1 MKKVFVFFFVC
12 LIGFSAFGQT
22 KISLRSAD
30 KAVCEKSDYTS
41 LKATFSFSGLESS
54 EVNTERGLFST
65 LSMPNTVIGGNEGDP
80 QIPVVNQLIAVPF
93 GAHPRIEVTSYS
105 TTDYR
110 LEDYGIHTLVPRQ
123 PSLRKDQRPEEV
135 PFVYNASA
143 YQSTRG
149 FRSEP
154 KAVVSVEGTMRGIQ
168 LGKMTIEP
176 VSYDPVNNTLRVFND
191 IKVEVHFDGADI
203 RATED
208 MLVKTYSPYFNGV
221 YKQMFNG
228 RAVLD
233 AYSDHPDLYTTPV
246 KMLVIT
252 TSTYANN
259 SDFQNWVNWK
269 KQKGIYI
276 DVYTTSQT
284 GTSASAIKSFIQT
297 QYNQN
302 HPTFLVIVGDSGDVT
317 QSATGGKSQKYTDL
331 YYSSTDGDIFPEM
344 YTSRMPVSSSNE
356 LTNLLTKILQYEQY
370 TMPDPS
376 YLNETLL
383 IAGWDSSWTSK
394 VGKPTIQYANT
405 YYYNSEHGITPHVF
419 LTSGSGQTTCYNYI
433 NNVGFI
439 NYTAH
444 GSETGWA
451 DPSFS
456 VSNVNSLTN
465 TNKYFWAMGNCC
477 LAADW
482 GYSGTCFAEAMVR
495 AQNKGAWGYIGSC
508 PSTYWY
514 EDYYFGVGAT
524 TVFNQMPTMDQTTDG
539 VYESMFDDDEFN
551 TLNSVPYF
559 GNVAVTYAHAGNYQ
573 YSVTDQYYWEAYHTL
588 GDGSVMP
595 YHKNPSA
602 NNVSHASTLGMGLT
616 TFTVNADAGS
626 YVAITKN
633 NEILGVAQVGSTGSV
648 EVPITPVTT
657 PGEVLIVVT
666 RNQRKPYI
674 QTIQVEAVN
683 GPYINLV
690 SYTPNVAVVGEN
702 TDLSITF
709 KNVGNAATS
718 GTTTVT
724 LTSSNSNVSLLNH
737 TQTFGSLAANA
748 TTTVSGFSF
757 RINTGVT
764 LGTNVTIHYVAE
776 NGSNTWE
783 GDINVTASQTFTVTV
798 ASNNSRLGTV
808 SGGGE
813 FNYGA
818 SCTVTATP
826 STGCMFS
833 NWTQNGEVVSTN
845 AVYTFNVTN
854 NMNLV
859 ANFSEGVMI
868 GNGGTTT
875 NEELPSNS
883 YYKYAFSEQ
892 IYTSNE
898 LGGEGLITSIAFYN
912 GGSTKTRS
920 YDFYLKATTKS
931 SFSSKSDWI
940 TVSASDKVF
949 SGNVTMVANDWTI
962 ITFSTPFAYDGISN
976 VVLVTDDNTG
986 SYSEGMACRVFDAA
1000 GNQSLYV
1007 RSDSKNYDPMSPPSS
1022 SWLNPN
1028 VLLSSKNQIKLG
1040 ITAPSQSIT
1049 KEVNAFTENGGY
1061 YLLAVPFDELN
1072 PEAVEHLLDN
1082 NYDLYAFDQVEGQE
1096 WHNYKGEAFHLEAGK
1111 GYLYANSGHVT
1122 LNFTGVPYNGDGR
1135 VTLHKTGDGETAS
1148 WNLVGNPF
1156 NEIAYIDR
1164 EFYVMNADGSEI
1176 VLAQRDYIMPL
1187 EGIFVIAHADGETL
1201 TFSTTPLAKSK
1212 KHGGNIGPVNGSL
1225 MRMKDLK
1232 GQQNI
1237 QSVRQ
1242 DK

>member
-1111 GYLYANSGHVT
+1111 GYLYANSRHVT
-1122 LNFTGVPYNGDGR
+1122 LNFTGVLYNGDGR
-1135 VTLHKTGDGETAS
+1135 VTLHKTGDGETAG

-1156 NEIAYIDR
+1156 NEVAYIDR

-1176 VLAQRDYIMPL
+1176 VQAQRDYIMPL

>member
-1 MKKVFVFFFVC
+1 MKKVFVIIFVC
-12 LIGFSAFGQT
+12 LIGASAFGQT

-80 QIPVVNQLIAVPF
+80 QIPVVNELIAVPF

-110 LEDYGIHTLVPRQ
+110 LEDYGIRTLVPRQ

-135 PFVYNASA
+135 PFVYNESA

-302 HPTFLVIVGDSGDVT
+302 HPTFLVIVGDSGDVV

-344 YTSRMPVSSSNE
+344 YTSRMPVSSSTE

-383 IAGWDSSWTSK
+383 IAGWDSSWTSR

-405 YYYNSEHGITPHVF
+405 YYFNSEHGITPHVF
-419 LTSGSGQTTCYNYI
+419 LTTASGQRTCYNYI
-433 NNVGFI
+433 NQVGFI

-495 AQNKGAWGYIGSC
+495 AQDKGAWGYIGSC

-524 TVFNQMPTMDQTTDG
+524 TVFNQMPTMEQTTDG

-559 GNVAVTYAHAGNYQ
+559 GNVAVTYAHAGSYQ
-573 YSVTDQYYWEAYHTL
+573 SSVTDQYYWEAYHTL

-595 YHKNPSA
+595 YHKNPSV
-602 NNVSHASTLGMGLT
+602 NNVSHAATLGMGMT

-648 EVPITPVTT
+648 DVPITPVTT

-666 RNQRKPYI
+666 RNQRRPYI

-709 KNVGNAATS
+709 KNMGNAATS

-724 LTSSNSNVSLLNH
+724 LTSSNSNVTLLNH
-737 TQTFGSLAANA
+737 TQTFSSLAASA

-764 LGTNVTIHYVAE
+764 LGTNVTIHYVVE

-783 GDINVTASQTFTVTV
+783 GDINVTATQIFTVTV
-798 ASNNSRLGTV
+798 ASNNSRFGTV

-826 STGCMFS
+826 ATGCMFT
-833 NWTQNGEVVSTN
+833 NWTQNGVVVSTN
-845 AVYTFNVTN
+845 AVYTFNVNN

-859 ANFSEGVMI
+859 ANFLEGIVI
-868 GNGGTTT
+868 GDGGTST
-875 NEELPSNS
+875 NENLPSHSN
-883 YYKYAFSEQ
+883 YKYSYSEQ
-892 IYTSNE
+892 IYTSSE

-912 GGSTKTRS
+912 SGSEKTRS

-931 SFSSKSDWI
+931 SFSDKNDWI
-940 TVSASDKVF
+940 AISASDKVF
-949 SGNVTMVANDWTI
+949 SGNVTMVANDWTT
-962 ITFSTPFAYDGISN
+962 ITFDTPFAYDGTSN
-976 VVLVTDDNTG
+976 VVLATDDNTG
-986 SYSEGMACRVFDAA
+986 SYSSGMACRVFSTS
-1000 GNQSLYV
+1000 GNQAMYA
-1007 RSDSKNYDPMSPPSS
+1007 RSDNTNYNPMSPPTAIFAFLSS
-1022 SWLNPN
+1022 N
-1028 VLLSSKNQIKLG
+1028 VLLSAKNQIKLG

-1049 KEVNAFTENGGY
+1049 KEIDAFTENGGY

-1072 PEAVEHLLDN
+1072 PEEVEHLFDN
-1082 NYDLYAFDQVEGQE
+1082 NYDLYAFDQIEGQE
-1096 WHNYKGEAFHLEAGK
+1096 WHNYKGEAFRLEAGK
-1111 GYLYANSGHVT
+1111 GYLYANSRHVT
-1122 LNFTGVPYNGDGR
+1122 LNFTGVLYNGDGR
-1135 VTLHKTGDGETAS
+1135 VTLHKTGDGETAG

-1156 NEIAYIDR
+1156 NEVAYIDR
-1164 EFYVMNADGSEI
+1164 EFYVMSADGSRIE
-1176 VLAQRDYIMPL
+1176 LAQRNYILPM
-1187 EGIFVIAHADGETL
+1187 EGIFVIANEDGEVL
-1201 TFSTTPLAKSK
+1201 TFSTTPIVKNK
-1212 KHGGNIGPVNGSL
+1212 K
-1225 MRMKDLK
+1225 
-1232 GQQNI
+1232 
-1237 QSVRQ
+1237 
-1242 DK
+1242 